1 MLVSRV
7 CRITEEKCQF
17 SGTIFKIF
25 NVVKFSSKVLDFI
38 CSSDFFGFCLF
49 ACLFVLG
56 FWLFF
61 LGWGGFWFCLF
72 VGWLFFCCCCCS
84 LVGFSVNICEFIPV
98 LKNDFKLYLVQKI

>member
-1 MLVSRV
+1 MLVSHV
-7 CRITEEKCQF
+7 CRITEENCQF

-61 LGWGGFWFCLF
+61 LGGGRFLVLFVCWLVVFLLLLLF
-72 VGWLFFCCCCCS
+72 VGWF
-84 LVGFSVNICEFIPV
+84 
-98 LKNDFKLYLVQKI
+98 